1 MGQSAQG
8 SQEGSVTVHSA
19 EHGAD
24 GPAAMSTVRQV
35 QLDILSQGLEGLAMP
50 VAVIHLNRTVLS
62 ANAAFTDAFP
72 DHAAT
77 DLIVDTWARL
87 GELVRDESGEMVR
100 VPRAGES
107 AVRGSKRV
115 RLQPVTLDGSTEPEW
130 FVLVVERRAARRLTS
145 DNVQQRFGL
154 SPRQAEVALLLA
166 QGHTTAD
173 IAKMLELTTHT
184 VRHHAEQVLQR
195 LNVRTRQQ
203 AMVRLRDGTA
213 RGPKARPSGGFS
225 RP

>member
-1 MGQSAQG
+1 MAA
-8 SQEGSVTVHSA
+8 HIA
-19 EHGAD
+19 EHGAE
-24 GPAAMSTVRQV
+24 GPGAMSGVRQA
-35 QLDILSQGLEGLAMP
+35 QLDILAQALEALAMP
-50 VAVIHLNRTVLS
+50 IAVVHLNKVVLS
-62 ANAAFTDAFP
+62 GNTAFHDAFP
-72 DHAAT
+72 DAAAS
-77 DLIVDTWARL
+77 DLITDAWARL
-87 GELVRDESGEMVR
+87 GELVKEENGELVR

-115 RLQPVTLDGSTEPEW
+115 RLQPVTLDGMTEPEW

-173 IAKMLELTTHT
+173 IARMLDLTTHT

-213 RGPKARPSGGFS
+213 RGPKARPSGGFT

>member
-1 MGQSAQG
+1 MAARSADNG
-8 SQEGSVTVHSA
+8 AEGA
-19 EHGAD
+19 
-24 GPAAMSTVRQV
+24 AAMSGVRQA
-35 QLDILSQGLEGLAMP
+35 QLDVLAQALDALAMP
-50 VAVIHLNRTVLS
+50 IAVVHLNRTVLS
-62 ANAAFTDAFP
+62 ENAAFHDAFP
-72 DHAAT
+72 APASA
-77 DLIVDTWARL
+77 DLITDAWGRL
-87 GELVRDESGEMVR
+87 GDLVKDEKGELIR
-100 VPRAGES
+100 VPQAGES

-115 RLQPVTLDGSTEPEW
+115 RLQAITLDGMTEPEW

-173 IAKMLELTTHT
+173 IARMLELTTHT

-213 RGPKARPSGGFS
+213 KGPKARPSGGFTRS
-225 RP
+225 

>member
-1 MGQSAQG
+1 MTA
-8 SQEGSVTVHSA
+8 HSA
-19 EHGAD
+19 GNGAE
-24 GPAAMSTVRQV
+24 GAERMTAVRQA
-35 QLDILSQGLEGLAMP
+35 QLDILAQGLEALAMP
-50 VAVIHLNRTVLS
+50 IAVVHLNKMMLCGNS
-62 ANAAFTDAFP
+62 AFGEAFP
-72 DHAAT
+72 DAAGSE
-77 DLIVDTWARL
+77 LISDVWARL
-87 GELVRDESGEMVR
+87 GELVKDENGEMVR

-115 RLQPVTLDGSTEPEW
+115 RLQPVTLDGMEEPEW

-213 RGPKARPSGGFS
+213 RGPKARPSGGFG

>member
-1 MGQSAQG
+1 MAKQSP
-8 SQEGSVTVHSA
+8 
-19 EHGAD
+19 EHGAL
-24 GPAAMSTVRQV
+24 GAQVMSVARQA
-35 QLDILSQGLEGLAMP
+35 QLDILAQGLDALAMP
-50 VAVIHLNRTVLS
+50 IAVVHLNRTILTG
-62 ANAAFTDAFP
+62 NAAFHDAFP
-72 DHAAT
+72 APAAA
-77 DLIVDTWARL
+77 DLIIDVWARL
-87 GELVRDESGEMVR
+87 GELVKDEAGEMVR

-115 RLQPVTLDGSTEPEW
+115 RLQPVTLDGMTEAEW

-173 IAKMLELTTHT
+173 IARMLALTTHT

-225 RP
+225 RS

>member
-1 MGQSAQG
+1 MTA
-8 SQEGSVTVHSA
+8 HSA
-19 EHGAD
+19 EDGAE
-24 GPAAMSTVRQV
+24 GAGAMSAVRQA
-35 QLDILSQGLEGLAMP
+35 QLDILAQGLDALAMP
-50 VAVIHLNRTVLS
+50 IAVVHLNRTILS
-62 ANAAFTDAFP
+62 GNGAFHDAFP
-72 DHAAT
+72 DPAAN
-77 DLIVDTWARL
+77 DLIIDVWARL
-87 GELVRDESGEMVR
+87 GELVKDDNGEMVR

-115 RLQPVTLDGSTEPEW
+115 RLQPVTLDGMTEPTW
-130 FVLVVERRAARRLTS
+130 FVLAVERRAARRLTS

-173 IAKMLELTTHT
+173 IARMLDLTTHT

-225 RP
+225 HP

>member
-1 MGQSAQG
+1 MAA
-8 SQEGSVTVHSA
+8 HSA
-19 EHGAD
+19 EHGAE
-24 GPAAMSTVRQV
+24 GPAAMSGVRQA
-35 QLDILSQGLEGLAMP
+35 QLDILAQGLEALAMP
-50 VAVIHLNRTVLS
+50 IAVVHQNKLVLS
-62 ANAAFTDAFP
+62 ANMAFHDAFP
-72 DHAAT
+72 EGAAGELIT
-77 DLIVDTWARL
+77 DAWARL
-87 GELVRDESGEMVR
+87 GELVKDEAGEPVR

-115 RLQPVTLDGSTEPEW
+115 RLQPVTLDGMTEPQW

-173 IAKMLELTTHT
+173 IARMLELTTHT

-213 RGPKARPSGGFS
+213 RGPKARPSGGFT

>member
-1 MGQSAQG
+1 MTA
-8 SQEGSVTVHSA
+8 HSA
-19 EHGAD
+19 EHGAE
-24 GPAAMSTVRQV
+24 GAGAMSAVRQA
-35 QLDILSQGLEGLAMP
+35 QLDILAQGLDALAMP
-50 VAVIHLNRTVLS
+50 IAVVHLNRTILS
-62 ANAAFTDAFP
+62 GNAAFHDAFP
-72 DHAAT
+72 DPAAN
-77 DLIVDTWARL
+77 DLIIDVWARL
-87 GELVRDESGEMVR
+87 GELVKDDNGEMVR

-115 RLQPVTLDGSTEPEW
+115 RLQPVTLDGMTEPEW
-130 FVLVVERRAARRLTS
+130 FVLAVERRAARRLTS

-173 IAKMLELTTHT
+173 IARMLDLTTHT

-225 RP
+225 HP